1 MLNLFILFT
10 DLSGP
15 VSPVPSSSDPRARTG
30 LRCRARPEHGKN
42 TPKMTSGT
50 GPIRTSR
57 TPNHRI
63 NKLVPPRP
71 LPTVP
76 ASVSAT
82 GPRSAHHEGKN
93 YITVTRKTK
102 LGSYLRRCKDVFLKN
117 GCVHSRVTPV
127 KLTFYSHR
135 YKSLHLSALG
145 AAIPHLCKLVESLPE
160 VLPFSP
166 EEIRREI
173 LTGTV
178 DVQDELVPD
187 DEDEDITYRTRAKSS
202 LSVVITIG
210 DGVDES
216 IAGGSK
222 WGPRGKRRRR
232 TTEGGEETEPDEQES
247 GDTNES

>member
-1 MLNLFILFT
+1 ME
-10 DLSGP
+10 SGI
-15 VSPVPSSSDPRARTG
+15 
-30 LRCRARPEHGKN
+30 
-42 TPKMTSGT
+42 
-50 GPIRTSR
+50 GPIRTPS
-57 TPNHRI
+57 TPKHRV

-71 LPTVP
+71 FPTVP
-76 ASVSAT
+76 AGVSAT

-102 LGSYLRRCKDVFLKN
+102 LGSYLRRCKDVVLKN
-117 GCVHSRVTPV
+117 G
-127 KLTFYSHR
+127 

-187 DEDEDITYRTRAKSS
+187 DEDEDITYRTRAKST
-202 LSVVITIG
+202 LSVAITIG

-216 IAGGSK
+216 ISGGSK
-222 WGPRGKRRRR
+222 WGPRGKRRKRR
-232 TTEGGEETEPDEQES
+232 TEGGVEAEPDEQES
-247 GDTNES
+247 GTQSGTDES